1 MFDQTVSTQPVEE
14 GIERSFQDGKAAGVQ
29 SLDDFGGIPAMLLD
43 AREYERFE
51 HPPADGGKL
60 CIFGHEA
67 TVTQYSSCT
76 QSYSFIGR
84 FRPWL
89 P

>member
-1 MFDQTVSTQPVEE
+1 
-14 GIERSFQDGKAAGVQ
+14 
-29 SLDDFGGIPAMLLD
+29 MLLD

-89 P
+89 PAEPAQSQPRPTDCGGARSLPDPDTSTKPSPREATE